1 MNGYLGH
8 RSLACWLLCGILCGT
23 GVSGHAEATKAELD
37 ALQGFVH
44 STKHGQEHQPQGSYF
59 LLVIA
64 DSPMAEASLGRRLQR
79 QLGTQLQQAGYTNR
93 ARRMERADV
102 VLVARLGVRADTP
115 SVDAILA
122 GEVDPDALLPTGV
135 RYLQLEAY
143 DLQEYIQFLRQHQ
156 GAAADINVQFQAWRT
171 TVESRGLLA
180 DYAAVLPA
188 LLQVASYKMGT
199 EMAAIERF
207 VLSADGLQLD
217 PV

>member
-1 MNGYLGH
+1 MNGCYG
-8 RSLACWLLCGILCGT
+8 RVSFTRWLLCGVLCSWELLGYAQGIDANP
-23 GVSGHAEATKAELD
+23 GVEPN

-44 STKHGQEHQPQGSYF
+44 STKHGQQHQPQGSYF
-59 LLVIA
+59 LLVVA

-79 QLGTQLQQAGYTNR
+79 QLGSQLLQAGYTDR
-93 ARRMERADV
+93 ARRMEEADV

-122 GEVDPDALLPTGV
+122 GEADPDELLPTGV

-143 DLQEYIQFLRQHQ
+143 DLQEYIRFLRQHR

-180 DYAAVLPA
+180 DYARVLPA
-188 LLQVASYKMGT
+188 LLQVASRRMGT
-199 EMAAIERF
+199 EMGPSS
-207 VLSADGLQLD
+207 VLCCLPMVCS
-217 PV
+217 